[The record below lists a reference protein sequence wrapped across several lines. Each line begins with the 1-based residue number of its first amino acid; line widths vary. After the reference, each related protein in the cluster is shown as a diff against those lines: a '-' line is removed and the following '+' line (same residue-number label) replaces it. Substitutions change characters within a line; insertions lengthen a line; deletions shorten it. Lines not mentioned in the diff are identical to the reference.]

1 MVAWWGGL
9 DNGSKTFQVNV
20 STVEGAG
27 RTLYNPTQMPF
38 SNALSGVLWV
48 DPNTMVVQHD
58 IETDTINATTGSVT
72 FVSQKLN
79 YLDAVL
85 N

>member
-1 MVAWWGGL
+1 
-9 DNGSKTFQVNV
+9 
-20 STVEGAG
+20 
-27 RTLYNPTQMPF
+27 MPF